1 MNNSDHDDC
10 CHKLQ
15 EKVIKITLYDKM
27 NYKPILIGSHL
38 RRHHY
43 QHSPL
48 LSYKTNQFHVAVNL
62 IDHRIGQ
69 NVVGTSVTHSAAPRM
84 PLFCSTHILTSSA
97 IYY

>member
-10 CHKLQ
+10 CDILQ

-43 QHSPL
+43 QHSPF

-62 IDHRIGQ
+62 YSNRSQ
-69 NVVGTSVTHSAAPRM
+69 NSSKCTTNISDTLSCASYATF
-84 PLFCSTHILTSSA
+84 LF
-97 IYY
+97 